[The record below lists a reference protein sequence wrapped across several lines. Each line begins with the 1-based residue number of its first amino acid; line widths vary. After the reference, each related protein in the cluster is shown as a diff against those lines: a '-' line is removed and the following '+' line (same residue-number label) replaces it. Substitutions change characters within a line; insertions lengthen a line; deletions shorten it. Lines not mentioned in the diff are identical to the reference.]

1 MTRSGHVREPAE
13 APQPAADRDP
23 AGPAHAGWVT
33 LVSATTGVPTAAQ
46 RALNLRRLVL
56 QLSAAAV
63 AVGVLVALVGAALSR
78 RIAEKQSVHDVAQQS
93 DILSENVVQPAL
105 TNRMATQPAAAAALG
120 AVIRGRVLS
129 ESVVRVKLWSPQGT
143 IPYSD
148 EPRLVGRTFVLD
160 DSARAA
166 LTAPQTTAE
175 VSDLSRPENAFERSQ
190 GKLLEVYR
198 PVWTPD
204 GHELLFEAY
213 YKYRVVT
220 ERSSQ
225 LWRGFLGIT
234 LSSVAAVFALLVP
247 IVAAL
252 LRRTRRAQAQREAMM
267 RRALDASHEER
278 HRIAAALHD
287 SPVQQLAA
295 ASFAVAGGAEAA
307 AARGE
312 HALAADLNAAA
323 ATVRTGMSGL
333 RSLVVDIYPP
343 SLRSAG
349 LAAALRDMVAAV
361 AGASVAVDVQTDE
374 AAVSRLE
381 AEQQQAVFRFA
392 QEALRNTVKHAA
404 ATTATLTVRSLHDS
418 RVMVQ
423 LTHDGRGFRA
433 DHRPD
438 QHLGMTLMC
447 DVASSVGARLELR
460 TSPGNGT
467 AWRMEVPTP

>member
-1 MTRSGHVREPAE
+1 MTPAARVREPADS
-13 APQPAADRDP
+13 AQPLARGDCDP
-23 AGPAHAGWVT
+23 ADPAPVGWVT
-33 LVSATTGVPTAAQ
+33 VVTASTGPATAEQ
-46 RALNLRRLVL
+46 RAVNVRRLVL
-56 QLSAAAV
+56 QLVAAAV
-63 AVGVLVALVGAALSR
+63 AVGVLVALAGAALSR

-93 DILSENVVQPAL
+93 DILAESVVQPAL
-105 TNRMATQPAAAAALG
+105 TDRMATDPQAAAALS
-120 AVIRGRVLS
+120 AVIRPASL
-129 ESVVRVKLWSPQGT
+129 VRVKLWSPQGT
-143 IPYSD
+143 ILYSD
-148 EPRLVGRTFVLD
+148 EPRLVARTFPLD

-166 LTAPQTTAE
+166 LAAPQTTAE
-175 VSDLSRPENAFERSQ
+175 ISDLGRPENAFERSE

-198 PVWTPD
+198 PVWTPN

-213 YKYRVVT
+213 YRYSAVT

-247 IVAAL
+247 LVAAL
-252 LRRTRRAQAQREAMM
+252 LRRTRRAQAQRETMM

-287 SPVQQLAA
+287 GPVQQLAA

-307 AARGE
+307 SARGK
-312 HALAADLNAAA
+312 HALAADLHAAA
-323 ATVRTGMSGL
+323 ATVRIGMSGL

-361 AGASVAVDVQTDE
+361 AGGSVAVDVQVDE
-374 AAVSRLE
+374 SAVSGLD

-404 ATTATLTVRSLHDS
+404 ATKATLTVSTPPGRG
-418 RVMVQ
+418 VTVQ
-423 LTHDGRGFRA
+423 VSDDGRGFRA
-433 DHRPD
+433 DDRPE
-438 QHLGMTLMC
+438 QHLGITLMS
-447 DVASSVGARLELR
+447 DVATRIGARLDLH
-460 TSPGNGT
+460 TSPGHGT
-467 AWRMEVPTP
+467 AWRLEVPNR